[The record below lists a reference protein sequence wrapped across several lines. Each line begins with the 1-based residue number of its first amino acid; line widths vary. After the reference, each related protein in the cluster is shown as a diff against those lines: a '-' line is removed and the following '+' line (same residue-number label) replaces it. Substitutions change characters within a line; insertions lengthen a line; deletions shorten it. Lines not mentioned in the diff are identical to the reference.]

1 MEFGEERILKNK
13 PLKIYK
19 LIPIALLLLLL
30 SCKEMTHAPHFD
42 IQITNVT
49 IINEFGESWEAQDVF
64 INADTI
70 AAIQSIENTTLNQ
83 VDKLVNGTGKYLM
96 LGFWDNHVHFRGGD
110 ALIPQNEK
118 FLKEYIKYGI
128 TTVRD
133 AGGDLTSQVQ
143 QWNSEIQ
150 KGTRLGPTIYT
161 SGPKLDGPNAR
172 WAGSLPI
179 VQTTDISKALDSL
192 QQLEVDYVK
201 LYEST
206 LTGTHYLDIIKQAE
220 SRNMIT
226 SGHMPFT
233 VSLEETVDAGIDN
246 IEHLYYILKGC
257 SSEEA
262 SITAKV
268 KSGELSFWSSM
279 EALIT
284 TYDEATAQKTF
295 AHLKAQ
301 NVSVTPT
308 LHIGDVLSYI
318 DEVNHD
324 LDPYLKELEPAFIKT
339 YEGRIRGAL
348 SASAKAKE
356 NRKALQQLFIQL
368 ANDLQKA
375 GVSLLAGSDGGAYN
389 SYVYPGTSLHDELK
403 QMVAAGLT
411 PSQALQTSTL
421 NGSRFLKKE
430 GYTMAAGGKADL
442 VLLNKNPLE
451 AIENTQSIELVIKNG
466 TIIE

>member
-1 MEFGEERILKNK
+1 MDEYGQLTKN
-13 PLKIYK
+13 
-19 LIPIALLLLLL
+19 
-30 SCKEMTHAPHFD
+30 
-42 IQITNVT
+42 N
-49 IINEFGESWEAQDVF
+49 NVF
-64 INADTI
+64 IRKDTI
-70 AAIQSIENTTLNQ
+70 GHIVSTQNSAYPDANRFIE
-83 VDKLVNGTGKYLM
+83 GSGKFLM

-110 ALIPQNEK
+110 ALIAQNEK

-133 AGGDLTSQVQ
+133 AGGDLTTQIQ

-161 SGPKLDGPNAR
+161 SGPKLDGPKAR

-179 VQTTDISKALDSL
+179 VRTVDISKALDSL

-206 LTGTHYLDIIKQAE
+206 LSGAHYLNIIKQAQN
-220 SRNMIT
+220 RDMTT

-257 SSEEA
+257 SSEETT
-262 SITAKV
+262 ITAKV

-295 AHLKAQ
+295 EHLKAQ

-308 LHIGDVLSYI
+308 LHIGDVLSYM

-324 LDPYLKELEPAFIKT
+324 LDPYLKQLEPGFIKT
-339 YEGRIRGAL
+339 YEGRVHGAL

-368 ANDLQKA
+368 TADLQQA

-411 PSQALQTSTL
+411 PAEALQTSTF
-421 NGSRFLKKE
+421 NGSHFLKKE
-430 GYTMAAGGKADL
+430 GYTMAVGGKADL

-451 AIENTQSIELVIKNG
+451 AIENTQSIALVIKNG
-466 TIIE
+466 TVIE